1 MSIALRLIHLYD
13 DFNHTALRQWLV
25 ALQVTNV
32 RADQER
38 RVRSWGDGVRERLTP
53 FERHLLEL
61 MASGL
66 KRKEIARAVNKSPQT
81 VSNSMTVAK
90 DKLGAR
96 SLAEAAVRLARR
108 NATSSGRV
116 SRKGQ
121 SNESHD

>member
-1 MSIALRLIHLYD
+1 VPIALTLIHLYD
-13 DFNHTALRQWLV
+13 DFPATALQQWLV

-32 RADQER
+32 RADTER
-38 RVRSWGDGVRERLTP
+38 RVRPWGDGVRERLTP

-61 MASGL
+61 IASGL

-96 SLAEAAVRLARR
+96 SLAEAAVWLARR
-108 NATSSGRV
+108 DATSSGRA

-121 SNESHD
+121 SNDSDD

>member
-1 MSIALRLIHLYD
+1 IVPIALTLIHLYD
-13 DFNHTALRQWLV
+13 DFHATALQQWLV

-38 RVRSWGDGVRERLTP
+38 RVRPWGDGVRERLTP

-66 KRKEIARAVNKSPQT
+66 KRKEIARAVKKSPQT

-96 SLAEAAVRLARR
+96 SLAEAREAARR
-108 NATSSGRV
+108 RT
-116 SRKGQ
+116 
-121 SNESHD
+121 

>member
-1 MSIALRLIHLYD
+1 
-13 DFNHTALRQWLV
+13 V
-25 ALQVTNV
+25 GGV
-32 RADQER
+32 
-38 RVRSWGDGVRERLTP
+38 VRERLTP

-96 SLAEAAVRLARR
+96 SLAEAAVWLARSY
-108 NATSSGRV
+108 AISSGARSAPR
-116 SRKGQ
+116 SR
-121 SNESHD
+121 